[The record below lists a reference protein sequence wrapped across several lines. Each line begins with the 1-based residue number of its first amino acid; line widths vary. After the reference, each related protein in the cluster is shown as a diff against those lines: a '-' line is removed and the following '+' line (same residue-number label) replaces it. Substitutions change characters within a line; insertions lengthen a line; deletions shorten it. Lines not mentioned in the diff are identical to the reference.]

1 MDLKQFRALAGVT
14 LGASASYEP
23 ALPDALSVS
32 QLNEHVKRLLSGSA
46 LLSDVTVRGEIS
58 NFTAHRSGHFYFSL
72 KDEGGLIR
80 AVMFHG
86 SNMRLSFLPE
96 NGMKVLAR
104 GSVSVYVRDG
114 QYQLYVNAMDP
125 DGIGSLYLA
134 FEQRKRRLEAE
145 GLFDPTRKKPIPKM
159 PSRIGVITSPTGAA
173 VRDILNILCRRY
185 PCASVLLYPALVQG
199 EDAPRTLVAGIDY
212 FNENQA
218 ADVIIIG
225 RGGGSMEDLFAFN
238 DEMLARR
245 IATSSIPVIS
255 AVGHETDFTI
265 ADFVADLRAP
275 TPSAAAEIAVPDAAE
290 LLLRLQTAGSRLRA
304 HLLATVT
311 RHRKQFS
318 SLVSRT
324 PLRRPETLFDDA
336 RLSLSHSTEA
346 LCRAGEGSVLSKKT
360 TFREMTAKL
369 NVLSPLSVLCRGFS
383 AAFDDKNRLISSV
396 ATLQKGENFRLR
408 FHDGTLLARAEGI
421 LTLEADSQNQQEKRN
436 VNETTEL

>member
-1 MDLKQFRALAGVT
+1 MDLKQFRALT
-14 LGASASYEP
+14 GATPNSPASYD
-23 ALPDALSVS
+23 AVVPDALSVS
-32 QLNEHVKRLLSGSA
+32 QLNEHVKSLFSSSA

-80 AVMFHG
+80 AVMFRG
-86 SNMRLSFLPE
+86 SNLRLSFLPE

-104 GSVSVYVRDG
+104 GSVSVYVCDG
-114 QYQLYVNAMDP
+114 QYQLYVNAMEP

-134 FEQRKRRLEAE
+134 FEQRKRKLEAE
-145 GLFDPTRKKPIPKM
+145 GLFDPARKKPIPKM

-173 VRDILNILCRRY
+173 VRDILNILGRRY

-199 EDAPRTLVAGIDY
+199 EEAPRTLAAGIRY

-238 DEMLARR
+238 DEMLARS
-245 IATSSIPVIS
+245 IAGSDIPVIS

-290 LLLRLQTAGSRLRA
+290 LFVRLRAADSRLRA
-304 HLLATVT
+304 TLLSTVA
-311 RHRKQFS
+311 RYRKQFA
-318 SLVSRT
+318 SLASRT
-324 PLRRPETLFDDA
+324 PLCHPETLFDDA
-336 RLSLSHSTEA
+336 RLALSHRTEA
-346 LCRAGEGSVLSKKT
+346 LCRAGEGGVASKMAV
-360 TFREMTAKL
+360 FREMTAKL
-369 NVLSPLSVLCRGFS
+369 NALSPLSVLCRGFS
-383 AAFDDKNRLISSV
+383 AVFDDENRLVSS
-396 ATLQKGENFRLR
+396 ATTLKKDERFHLR
-408 FHDGTLLARAEGI
+408 FHDGVLLARAEGV
-421 LTLEADSQNQQEKRN
+421 LDPEAEPKNKTRKEKCK
-436 VNETTEL
+436 